1 MRSNIPI
8 AVIGGYDA
16 ISMSFFSKARLLNN
30 KSIFINVN
38 NKRIIKDRVF
48 NYKIFELKK
57 ILKKLNEHR
66 IQNLIFL
73 GKIIRPNLSD
83 FKADGEIDKYI
94 PLLIKSYMQ
103 GDGKVLCSVLSIF
116 TKKGYKV
123 LSPRKISSS
132 FFLEKDELN
141 FNMINNDK
149 TDISKSIKLLND
161 LSKYDNAQSLVMV
174 NGYII
179 AIEAAEGTDS
189 MLIRAANIRKKLN
202 QSEHKAG
209 ILTKIPKKN
218 QSKFIDLPV
227 IGVRTIRLAKKVN
240 LSGIAIN
247 PSFTIVH
254 NKNKILKLA
263 KENGL
268 KIYNV
273 NG

>member
-38 NKRIIKDRVF
+38 NKKIIKDRVF

-57 ILKKLNEHR
+57 ILKKLNEYR

-103 GDGKVLCSVLSIF
+103 GDGKVLYSVLSIF

-161 LSKYDNAQSLVMV
+161 LSKYDNAQSLVCV

-189 MLIRAANIRKKLN
+189 LLVRSASIRRKIKQIDN
-202 QSEHKAG
+202 KAG
-209 ILTKIPKKN
+209 LLTKIPKKN
-218 QSKFIDLPV
+218 QSKLVDLPV
-227 IGVRTIRLAKKVN
+227 IGVKTLKLIKKAN
-240 LSGIAIN
+240 LNGLAIN
-247 PSFTIVH
+247 PKYTIIH
-254 NKNKILKLA
+254 NKKNFLA
-263 KENGL
+263 FAYSNNL
-268 KIYNV
+268 KIYSV
-273 NG
+273 I